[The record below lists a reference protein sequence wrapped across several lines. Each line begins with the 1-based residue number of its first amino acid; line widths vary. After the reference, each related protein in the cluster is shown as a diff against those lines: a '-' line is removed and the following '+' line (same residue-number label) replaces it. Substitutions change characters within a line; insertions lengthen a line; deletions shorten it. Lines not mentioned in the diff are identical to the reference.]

1 MPSLLSRKAPLRQD
15 PEFRLV
21 RPLFPAEEDLRFPSC
36 TARHCAGTPDKVRF
50 TVRPRW
56 IDAPS
61 HDALRL
67 THYRHS
73 RISQLEA
80 KIAKL
85 DNILSSQQTVS
96 GGSTASPVSERG
108 ATRSPSITDCETAE
122 SSQTQPASGFTL
134 DPFQLDLLSIETGD
148 MLLDRFRGTLTPYF
162 PFVIIPESSKVTE
175 LHREKPI
182 VCLAVL
188 FASSYDDGALQA
200 RISRLFE
207 QMLATALLQ
216 GRIASLENLQG
227 LLIYTAW

>member
-1 MPSLLSRKAPLRQD
+1 MPGLLSRKAPLRQD
-15 PEFRLV
+15 PKLRLV
-21 RPLFPAEEDLRFPSC
+21 RPLFPAQEDLHLSSC
-36 TARHCAGTPDKVRF
+36 TEGHCTGTPSKVR
-50 TVRPRW
+50 RSLGQRW
-56 IDAPS
+56 IHGPG

-67 THYRHS
+67 TRYRDS

-85 DNILSSQQTVS
+85 DNILNSQQTVG
-96 GGSTASPVSERG
+96 GGSTASPASERG
-108 ATRSPSITDCETAE
+108 ASRSPSISDGEPEE
-122 SSQTQPASGFTL
+122 SSQTQPASAFSL
-134 DPFQLDLLSIETGD
+134 DPFQLGLLSIETGD
-148 MLLDRFRGTLTPYF
+148 MLLDRFRKTLTPYF
-162 PFVIIPESSKVTE
+162 PFVIIPESSKVTD
-175 LHREKPI
+175 LHQEKPI

-188 FASSYDDGALQA
+188 FASSYDDGALQG